1 MIENRPNPSVD
12 KPCTSCMIL
21 GMNAGLEYP
30 DGGDANTNTK
40 MWLHHV
46 RSSAFKSKVIANLE

>member
-1 MIENRPNPSVD
+1 
-12 KPCTSCMIL
+12 MIL

-30 DGGDANTNTK
+30 DGSDANTNTK

-46 RSSAFKSKVIANLE
+46 CFSLYFNALVVANGVNRW